1 MLFPFVCY
9 VFELFKGKDS
19 VLCHEQYWTNSKIDG
34 MCNKNSKYDKIQ
46 MVRPFVLQ

>member
-9 VFELFKGKDS
+9 VFELFKGRDS
-19 VLCHEQYWTNSKIDG
+19 VLFDEQFWANSKIDS
-34 MCNKNSKYDKIQ
+34 MYHKNSKYDKLQ

>member
-1 MLFPFVCY
+1 MLL
-9 VFELFKGKDS
+9 FELFKGKDS